1 MSDTTT
7 LQQIDP
13 PTAFRKPKDFML
25 KEYREK
31 FPYLF
36 TVIRGLDDGDSS
48 ESAGLS
54 AGLQII
60 FEKFGKDN
68 PALFLGRD
76 KWGQSVIQFDQ
87 LLIDSEISD
96 QIGELFP
103 KLNTNSPFELGVVV
117 GFGAAGLINPA
128 WADAGEEDESDDS
141 EEGSEDVVEEEGEEP
156 PEVVRESAPANDFS
170 HIRNMMME
178 LQSALASTPRLTI
191 EGSDLMLS
199 VDLAGA
205 CSLNELVELGKK
217 LDKIMPGCA
226 PEINWS
232 DSVLQIRL

>member
-36 TVIRGLDDGDSS
+36 AVIRGLDDGDSS

-54 AGLQII
+54 AGLQVV

-76 KWGQSVIQFDQ
+76 KWGQSVTQFDQ

-103 KLNTNSPFELGVVV
+103 KLSTDTPFELGVIV
-117 GFGAAGLINPA
+117 GFGAAGLINQA
-128 WADAGEEDESDDS
+128 WVDAGDDAEMDDS
-141 EEGSEDVVEEEGEEP
+141 DEESAESVEERPKLVEEP
-156 PEVVRESAPANDFS
+156 TPANDFS

-178 LQSALASTPRLTI
+178 LQATLSSTPRLTI

-205 CSLNELVELGKK
+205 SSLNELVELGKK

-232 DSVLQIRL
+232 DSILQIRL